1 MFDKLSKNY
10 DIPMVI
16 KMHNGTS
23 NMISRK
29 RYNDNSRPQDCNFI
43 KIETLAQVFSCEF
56 CEISKNTFLQKT
68 SGRLLP

>member
-10 DIPMVI
+10 DIPKVI

-43 KIETLAQVFSCEF
+43 KIETLAQVFS
-56 CEISKNTFLQKT
+56 
-68 SGRLLP
+68 

>member
-10 DIPMVI
+10 DIPKVI

-29 RYNDNSRPQDCNFI
+29 GIMIIPGLRTA
-43 KIETLAQVFSCEF
+43 TLL
-56 CEISKNTFLQKT
+56 K
-68 SGRLLP
+68 